1 MSKYY
6 YEYEWDSKYCYPNS
20 FVLKNKLNIKNQTE
34 LENAERA
41 ITSLKASQASL
52 EKIEGGFD
60 FEHLK
65 KIHKFLFGE
74 IYDWAGSVRTVN
86 ISKGSRFCSAEYIEP
101 QINELFERLKQENY
115 LRSCKSKEELGKRL
129 AYYLGE
135 INVIH
140 PFREGNGR
148 TQRMFIEHLAY
159 SVGYLLD
166 FMKIS
171 SEDMLE
177 ASVRAF
183 VCDYGLMEKI
193 ITNALEKIKE

>member
-52 EKIEGGFD
+52 ERIEGGFD

-101 QINELFERLKQENY
+101 QINELFEKLKQEDY
-115 LRSCKSKEELGKRL
+115 LRSCKSKKELGKRL

-135 INVIH
+135 INGIH

-159 SVGYLLD
+159 NAGYSLD

-183 VCDYGLMEKI
+183 VYDYGLMEKI

>member
-52 EKIEGGFD
+52 ERIEGGFD

-101 QINELFERLKQENY
+101 QINELFEKLKQEDY

-129 AYYLGE
+129 AYYLSE

-159 SVGYLLD
+159 SAGYSLD

-183 VCDYGLMEKI
+183 VCDYGFMEKI

>member
-52 EKIEGGFD
+52 ERIEGGFD

-74 IYDWAGSVRTVN
+74 IYDWAGNVRTVN

-101 QINELFERLKQENY
+101 QINELFEKLKEEDY
-115 LRSCKSKEELGKRL
+115 LRCCKSKEELGKRL

-159 SVGYLLD
+159 SAGYLLD

-183 VCDYGLMEKI
+183 VCDYGLMEII

>member
-52 EKIEGGFD
+52 ERIEGGFD

-74 IYDWAGSVRTVN
+74 IYDWAGNVRTVN

-101 QINELFERLKQENY
+101 QINELFEKLKQEDY

-159 SVGYLLD
+159 SAGYLLD